1 MHGLARFL
9 TAILG
14 SIYFHF
20 AKFNTI
26 LIEFLFILVE
36 FNISGIVR
44 NISNYNINIQFSGYF
59 KFFHNIYAS
68 FIAEIAS
75 NSSLAQIFSSE
86 SSEFLNSVQ
95 KVIHNSFIHF
105 RQNGSSFVVP
115 R

>member
-20 AKFNTI
+20 AMFNTI
-26 LIEFLFILVE
+26 LIEFLSILVE
-36 FNISGIVR
+36 LTHPESLETSQITLFIFN
-44 NISNYNINIQFSGYF
+44 
-59 KFFHNIYAS
+59 
-68 FIAEIAS
+68 
-75 NSSLAQIFSSE
+75 SLAISSFFPRFMLVCAVLNKIFSSE

-105 RQNGSSFVVP
+105 RQNGSSFVIP